1 MVNSEEKKTG
11 AVLVQGGGIAGLQ
24 ASIDLANSGFKVF
37 LVERSES
44 IGGTMV
50 MLDKT
55 FPTGDCAMCMI
66 SPKLVEV
73 SKHPNIEVNSMT
85 EVVAVDGEPGRFSA
99 RLHHRTRSVDADKC
113 TGCGACTQVCPVHNV
128 IQIPDKAPLPELD
141 ADFKQVLDDAFVT
154 HGDERSAL
162 IAILQEINDRFKYLP
177 RQVLNH
183 LADRLSIPE
192 SEIIRV
198 ATFYNSF
205 SLTPVGRHII
215 EICSGTACHVK
226 GANRMLDRFQETLQ
240 VSAGQT
246 TSDKRFTLRT
256 VNCLGCCALA
266 PAVRVDGKTYG
277 YVKVSELPAIL
288 NDHL

>member
-1 MVNSEEKKTG
+1 MAPSEVKKTG
-11 AVLVQGGGIAGLQ
+11 AVLVQGGGIGGLQ

-73 SKHPNIEVNSMT
+73 SRHPNIEVNSLT
-85 EVVAVDGEPGRFSA
+85 EVVAVDGEPGRFIA

-128 IQIPDKAPLPELD
+128 IQIPDKALPPELD
-141 ADFKQVLDDAFVT
+141 ADFKQVLDDAFVIY
-154 HGDERSAL
+154 GEKRSAL
-162 IAILQEINDRFKYLP
+162 IAILQEINAKLKYLP
-177 RQVLNH
+177 RQVLTH

-192 SEIIRV
+192 SEVIRV

-226 GANRMLDRFQETLQ
+226 GGNRILDRLQETLQ
-240 VSAGQT
+240 VSASQT

-266 PAVRVDGKTYG
+266 PAIRVDGKTYG

>member
-1 MVNSEEKKTG
+1 MANIENKKTG

-73 SKHPNIEVNSMT
+73 SRHPNIEVKSMT
-85 EVVAVDGEPGRFSA
+85 DVVAVNGEPGHFSA
-99 RLHHRTRSVDADKC
+99 RLHHRTRSIDADKC
-113 TGCGACTQVCPVHNV
+113 TGCGTCTQVCPVHNV
-128 IQIPDKAPLPELD
+128 IRIPERAPLPVLEPY
-141 ADFKQVLDDAFVT
+141 FQQVLDVIFAT
-154 HGDERSAL
+154 CGEKRSAL
-162 IAILQEINDRFKYLP
+162 IGILQEINAKLRYLP
-177 RQVLNH
+177 RQVLTH
-183 LADRLSIPE
+183 VAHRLSIPE
-192 SEIIRV
+192 SEIMRV

-226 GANRMLDRFQETLQ
+226 
-240 VSAGQT
+240 
-246 TSDKRFTLRT
+246 
-256 VNCLGCCALA
+256 
-266 PAVRVDGKTYG
+266 
-277 YVKVSELPAIL
+277 
-288 NDHL
+288 

>member
-1 MVNSEEKKTG
+1 
-11 AVLVQGGGIAGLQ
+11 
-24 ASIDLANSGFKVF
+24 
-37 LVERSES
+37 
-44 IGGTMV
+44 MV

-73 SKHPNIEVNSMT
+73 SRHPNIEIKSMT
-85 EVVAVDGEPGRFSA
+85 DVVTIDGEPGHFNA
-99 RLHHRTRSVDADKC
+99 RLHHRTRSVDPDKC
-113 TGCGACTQVCPVHNV
+113 TGCGACTQACPVHNV

-141 ADFKQVLDDAFVT
+141 ANLKQVLDEIFAAYGKT
-154 HGDERSAL
+154 RSAL
-162 IAILQEINDRFKYLP
+162 IAMLQDINAKLKYLP
-177 RQVLNH
+177 RQVLTH

-192 SEIIRV
+192 SEILRV

-205 SLTPVGRHII
+205 SLTPAGRHII

-226 GANRMLDRFQETLQ
+226 GANRIFDRLQETLQ

-246 TSDKRFTLRT
+246 TKDKRFTLRT

-266 PAVRVDGKTYG
+266 PAVRVDGETYG

-288 NDHL
+288 NDHI